1 MAKPASRAQFKDYCL
16 RRLGHP
22 VIEINVDEDQVEDRI
37 DDALQ
42 FFHDYHFDGC
52 EKIYM
57 KHKFTQEDIDR
68 KWIYCPDPVIFVTS
82 VLPFDDSNSSINM
95 FDLRYQLRLHD
106 LYDFTS
112 VSYVSY
118 EITMQHIR
126 TLNILFSGTPQYRFS
141 RHLNRLFLDIDW
153 SRDAQVG
160 KYVVMEC
167 YRSLI
172 PDNIALTGTLTGN
185 TSSNVLTGSATTF
198 DRDLIEN
205 DLVSLSDGQTIQ
217 VNKINSPTEIEILG
231 SLSANISNVTMTKV
245 GVTDVWND
253 RFLKQ
258 YATAKI
264 KEQWGMNMKK
274 FGGIQLPGGVTLN
287 GKETYD
293 EAVLEIQKIE
303 EEMQSYNILPSEMLM
318 G

>member
-1 MAKPASRAQFKDYCL
+1 MAKPTTRKLFKDYCL
-16 RRLGHP
+16 RRLGWP
-22 VIEINVDEDQVEDRI
+22 VIDINVDDDQVEDRI
-37 DDALQ
+37 DDAIQ

-52 EKIYM
+52 EKLYM

-68 KWIYCPDPVIFVTS
+68 RWIYCPDPVIFVTA

-126 TLNILFSGTPQYRFS
+126 TLNLLFSGTPQFRFN
-141 RHLNRLFLDIDW
+141 RHQNKLFLDIDW
-153 SRDAQVG
+153 SRDATVG
-160 KYVVMEC
+160 EYVIIEC
-167 YRSLI
+167 YRALS
-172 PDNIALTGTLTGN
+172 PDSVTLSGTLTGN
-185 TSSNVLTGSATTF
+185 TSNLVMTGTNTVF
-198 DRDLIEN
+198 DQEIIEN
-205 DLVSLSDGQTIQ
+205 DFITLSDGQEVQ
-217 VNKINSPTEIEILG
+217 VRIINSPTEIVLAKA
-231 SLSANISNVTMTKV
+231 LTSNVAGVTMTKA
-245 GVTDVWND
+245 GASDVWND

-264 KEQWGMNMKK
+264 KYQWGSNLSK
-274 FGGIQLPGGVTLN
+274 FAGIQLPGGVTLD
-287 GKETYD
+287 GPRIMS
-293 EAVLEIQKIE
+293 EAQAEIDKIE
-303 EEMQSYNILPSEMLM
+303 EEMQVYNVLPNEIMM

>member
-1 MAKPASRAQFKDYCL
+1 MAKPATRKQFKDYCL
-16 RRLGHP
+16 RRLGWP
-22 VIEINVDEDQVEDRI
+22 VIDINVDDDQVEDRI
-37 DDALQ
+37 DDAIQ
-42 FFHDYHFDGC
+42 FFQDYHFDGC

-68 KWIYCPDPVIFVTS
+68 RWIYCPDPVIFVTG

-126 TLNILFSGTPQYRFS
+126 TLNLLFSGTPQFRFN
-141 RHLNRLFLDIDW
+141 RHQNKLFLDIDW
-153 SRDAQVG
+153 SRDATVG
-160 KYVVMEC
+160 EYVIIEC
-167 YRSLI
+167 YRALI
-172 PDNIALTGTLTGN
+172 PDAATLAGTVSGTMGSKILTGTN
-185 TSSNVLTGSATTF
+185 TTF
-198 DRDLIEN
+198 DQEILEN
-205 DLVSLSDGQTIQ
+205 DFITLADGREVQ
-217 VNKINSPTEIEILG
+217 VRTINSPTEIILA
-231 SLSANISNVTMTKV
+231 SALTSDVVDLKASKA
-245 GVTDVWND
+245 GASDVWND

-264 KEQWGMNMKK
+264 KYQWGTNLSK
-274 FGGIQLPGGVTLN
+274 FAGIQLPGGVTLD
-287 GKETYD
+287 GPRIMQ
-293 EAVLEIQKIE
+293 EAQAEIDKIE
-303 EEMQSYNILPSEMLM
+303 EEMQIYNVLPNEILM